1 MNMPSDQQQVTVSE
15 LMRMIEAH
23 EEMRAELRLIAIRAY
38 EHWLELEA
46 KIEQLERRLELSR
59 QSSSALVAGKRVAAG
74 SDGPPCFA
82 K

>member
-1 MNMPSDQQQVTVSE
+1 MSSDQQQVTVSE

-23 EEMRAELRLIAIRAY
+23 EEMRAELRLLAIRAY

-46 KIEQLERRLELSR
+46 KLEQLEHRLELSR
-59 QSSSALVAGKRVAAG
+59 LSSALVAGRRLGDEGEGAR
-74 SDGPPCFA
+74 CFA